1 MKNIKHILIIAI
13 FCLVFN
19 SFSYSQL
26 IKGEII
32 GGANTTQV
40 DGDQIYGYFKWGFN
54 VGASAIYSFDK
65 VVKYALMVED
75 PTFGR
80 FELSSNM
87 VVEWKTKGRWYQTKP
102 QFVINHLLAKGAYDD
117 AEAQEG

>member
-1 MKNIKHILIIAI
+1 MFPVDYHIH
-13 FCLVFN
+13 
-19 SFSYSQL
+19 QL
-26 IKGEII
+26 ELRVNGWLFP
-32 GGANTTQV
+32 QV
-40 DGDQIYGYFKWGFN
+40 WL
-54 VGASAIYSFDK
+54 AIYSFDK
-65 VVKYALMVED
+65 AVKYALMVDD

-87 VVEWKTKGRWYQTKP
+87 IVEWKTKGRWYQTKP